1 MEHEPGKSL
10 CATSEEAALKPA
22 KKSRLAQMS
31 ARLAAANESVLPL
44 LFPCCL
50 VVVGILALL
59 DLQLV
64 DPALLESA
72 NWKQN
77 TIWCVLLLFG
87 LLPPNLRTYK
97 ITWMAIG
104 YLLAFF
110 ILGGANVFGTVKLMM
125 SLFKVIL
132 QILILFQAVRLWVA
146 TRRYDRLAL
155 LLPVAALVFAWLLYP
170 IEDQNIVQSGWKS
183 LLDWSLEH
191 YRDDSGFHTYVGAI
205 GVLAGLTEGT
215 IVVKYLC
222 AAPEKES

>member
-1 MEHEPGKSL
+1 MDPEKSL
-10 CATSEEAALKPA
+10 CPTGEEVALKPA
-22 KKSRLAQMS
+22 KKNHLAQMS
-31 ARLAAANESVLPL
+31 VRLARANERVLPL
-44 LFPCCL
+44 LFPCGLL
-50 VVVGILALL
+50 VVGVLALL
-59 DLQLV
+59 NLQLV

-87 LLPPNLRTYK
+87 LLPPNLRAYK
-97 ITWMAIG
+97 ITWMGIG

-125 SLFKVIL
+125 SVFKVML
-132 QILILFQAVRLWVA
+132 PVLILFQAVRLWVA
-146 TRRYDRLAL
+146 TERYERLAL
-155 LLPVAALVFAWLLYP
+155 LLPLAALVFAWLLYP

-205 GVLAGLTEGT
+205 GVLAGLTECT

-222 AAPEKES
+222 SAPEKE